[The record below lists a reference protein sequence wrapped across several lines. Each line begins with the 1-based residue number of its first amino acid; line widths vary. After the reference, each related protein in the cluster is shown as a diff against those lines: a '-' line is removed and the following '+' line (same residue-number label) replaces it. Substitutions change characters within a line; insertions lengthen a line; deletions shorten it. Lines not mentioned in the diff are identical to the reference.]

1 MAEYCYL
8 FHYLHPKEFCE
19 SQKYEHEILMYVD
32 GRICNEK
39 RRFEPG
45 DRGSLTLDIPD
56 DIADKLTKGFM
67 VFDVTSSLSD
77 PPESFLTITGTCCD
91 RP

>member
-1 MAEYCYL
+1 M

-19 SQKYEHEILMYVD
+19 CQKHEHEIRMYVD
-32 GRICNEK
+32 GVICNEK
-39 RRFEPG
+39 RRFSTS
-45 DRGSLTLDIPD
+45 DRGSLILNIPD

-77 PPESFLTITGTCCD
+77 PPQSFLTITGTCCECN
-91 RP
+91 